1 MTVER
6 IPAREHDAP
15 RPRRQQARARTTRNA
30 LLRAGRECFVEK
42 GFAETSVN
50 DVVARAGASV
60 GTLYHHF
67 GGKNELFVALY
78 ELYQAR
84 QEERAAQAVLELRK
98 SGENDPR
105 ELFMAGA
112 RAFLDG
118 CWQDRDLA
126 ALFLAGNGPLGFEVI
141 ARSRYRKWVRGNS
154 RLLAV
159 DNQPLGEAL
168 TLIVTTAAAEAGRDI
183 ALKHSR
189 EEAVAYRDEV
199 LRLLRKLTAP
209 D

>member
-1 MTVER
+1 M
-6 IPAREHDAP
+6 
-15 RPRRQQARARTTRNA
+15 
-30 LLRAGRECFVEK
+30 EK

-78 ELYQAR
+78 ELYQSR
-84 QEERAAQAVLELRK
+84 QEERAAQAVRELRK
-98 SGENDPR
+98 AGERDPQ
-105 ELFMAGA
+105 ELFIAGA

-118 CWQDRDLA
+118 CWEDRDLA
-126 ALFLAGNGPLGFEVI
+126 ALFLAGNGPLGFEVL
-141 ARSRYRKWVRGNS
+141 ARSRYRKWVWSNA

-159 DNQPLGEAL
+159 DDQPLGEAL
-168 TLIVTTAAAEAGRDI
+168 TLVVTTAAAEAGRDI
-183 ALKHSR
+183 ALKRTR
-189 EEAVAYRDEV
+189 EEAITYRDEV